1 MGPSTFLAGLLPGD
15 QSWRVA
21 APIILVGFRMVQ
33 GLALGGDYGGAAVY
47 VAEHAPQQKRGY
59 YTSLIQTTAK
69 LGLLWSLVVIPI
81 VQGYVNGS
89 FPDQPELDAAG
100 MAPDNPDGTPTMTT
114 RATGGSIRIGSRS

>member
-21 APIILVGFRMVQ
+21 APIILVGLRMVQ

-47 VAEHAPQQKRGY
+47 VAEHAPQHKRGY

-69 LGLLWSLVVIPI
+69 LGLLWSLVVILI

-100 MAPDNPDGTPTMTT
+100 MAPNNPDGTPTMTT
-114 RATGGSIRIGSRS
+114 RATGGPIRIGSRS

>member
-15 QSWRVA
+15 QSLRVA

-33 GLALGGDYGGAAVY
+33 GLALGGDYGGAPVY
-47 VAEHAPQQKRGY
+47 VAEHAPQHKRGY

-100 MAPDNPDGTPTMTT
+100 MAPNNPDGTSTMTT
-114 RATGGSIRIGSRS
+114 RATGGPIRSGSRS